1 MGAEL
6 VAGTGAVPD
15 GVLLRAGEHGGC
27 LAELAVGGQRRCAA
41 RSVRKMPAGGYTAGP
56 SGP

>member
-1 MGAEL
+1 MGAEP

-27 LAELAVGGQRRCAA
+27 LAELAAGWPTAPRSATRYAA
-41 RSVRKMPAGGYTAGP
+41 MPAQ
-56 SGP
+56 